1 MHAQS
6 HSFFLRSKVTKC
18 VSLLIAVVL
27 LATPLCAQRPATP
40 AKPPAHPPA
49 APQAAPRGP
58 EPTFDNLL
66 AADRYKLYGEIRNV
80 GQLMST
86 GGAGEIVDPIIKLA
100 DPPKEFAAIIKFLK
114 TNAEALATSR
124 LLWATWPSRTD
135 VPNAFVAIE
144 FASAEE
150 AAKFA
155 PRLEKFLPTVL
166 PPVPEPTPEATP
178 DSTANLTVAP
188 ADPARARTNE
198 LTQQPA
204 RDQVEAQP
212 KAQPKKETA
221 APAYTAGV
229 TSQAPAERLPFVISH
244 SGNLVFISDKP
255 FKFEKLHP
263 VGTKALIED
272 QNFRIAHDRFSTEPV
287 FVFFNVALEE
297 KGKPKAP
304 QTIADAEAEQ
314 ARKVEEAKAEAAT
327 DAEADAQAEMAR
339 NAQRDPSATPHP
351 DSDRDNP
358 NEQRGAVLV
367 AGPDPSPTP
376 TPTKEQE
383 VQAIASAQMG
393 RMFDALGFGEPQWP
407 EAVGLAL
414 ALDNNDYV
422 IKAILIDPPDAKKLP
437 LPFVPQLISGPSLAS
452 DAPSVLPDDT
462 EAFVTASID
471 LLQTYEGMRREA
483 EKKAKAEPRQIPA
496 GGKEPPLDTFAE
508 FERKAGFKI
517 KDDLLPALGNEITL
531 AGSLKS
537 LQGAGGFNVGPAPSA
552 KPSPESDSA
561 KTDQEKKGNA
571 AFPILLIGVKDRDA
585 ARRLMPRVLDGL
597 GIGEANLIAQ
607 VEKRE
612 DTELVN
618 YAGIFA
624 YAFVGNFVVISEAAT
639 VRRVIDATVNH
650 QTLSS
655 NNAFRN
661 SRRWEPSRTLG
672 QIYIS
677 PALMEAYHEEIR
689 KSVGSNVDATM
700 REFLLG
706 LDPTASAITYALS
719 NDGLGT
725 QHEIHLP
732 KNLIITMVA
741 GVSSATKNPP
751 PEMNEAIAASAL
763 QMIASAEG
771 TYLKTEGK
779 GSYGSLDQLT
789 KHKLVMMDVYEKYG
803 YKFELT
809 ASGDHFEAVATP
821 KEYGTT
827 GKRSFFVDK
836 SGVVRGDD
844 HGGAPATVADK
855 PIQ

>member
-1 MHAQS
+1 MIS
-6 HSFFLRSKVTKC
+6 DRFLVAPGSPMVR
-18 VSLLIAVVL
+18 LIAVFIAIVL
-27 LATPLCAQRPATP
+27 LAAPLSAQRPATP
-40 AKPPAHPPA
+40 AKPPARRE
-49 APQAAPRGP
+49 AAPRPP

-66 AADRYKLYGEIRNV
+66 AADQYKIYGEIRNV

-100 DPPKEFAAIIKFLK
+100 EPPKEFKSIITFLK
-114 TNAEALATSR
+114 KNAEALSAAR
-124 LLWATWPSRTD
+124 LLFATWPARTD

-144 FASAEE
+144 FSSAEE

-155 PRLEKFLPTVL
+155 PKLETFLPTVL
-166 PPVPEPTPEATP
+166 PPVPVPTP
-178 DSTANLTVAP
+178 DSTAAP
-188 ADPARARTNE
+188 SGPAQAKPGE
-198 LTQQPA
+198 PGQQQA
-204 RDQVEAQP
+204 AAE
-212 KAQPKKETA
+212 PKKETA
-221 APAYTAGV
+221 AAPAATPQPPVANPTA
-229 TSQAPAERLPFVISH
+229 TPAERLPFEISH
-244 SGNLVFISDKP
+244 SGNLVFISDQP

-263 VGTKALIED
+263 VGSKALTED
-272 QNFRIAHDRFSTEPV
+272 QNFRIAHDKFATEPV

-297 KGKPKAP
+297 KKKPKTP
-304 QTIADAEAEQ
+304 QTIAEAEAEQ
-314 ARKVEEAKAEAAT
+314 VRKIEEAKAEA
-327 DAEADAQAEMAR
+327 EAQAEMAR
-339 NAQRDPSATPHP
+339 NPTAEPATTPQPDP
-351 DSDRDNP
+351 DRDNP
-358 NEQRGAVLV
+358 NERRVAVLTG
-367 AGPDPSPTP
+367 GPEPSPTP

-383 VQAIASAQMG
+383 AQAIASRQMG

-437 LPFVPQLISGPSLAS
+437 LPFVPQLISGPSYAS

-462 EAFVTASID
+462 EVFVSASID
-471 LLQTYEGMRREA
+471 FLQTFEGMRKDA

-508 FERKAGFKI
+508 FEKKGGIKI
-517 KDDLLPALGNEITL
+517 KDDLLPAFGNEIAL

-537 LQGAGGFNVGPAPSA
+537 LQGAGPFNIGPTPSA
-552 KPSPESDSA
+552 KPSPESGDS
-561 KTDQEKKGNA
+561 KQDQEKKGSDVL
-571 AFPILLIGVKDRDA
+571 PMLLISVKDREA

-618 YAGIFA
+618 YAGVFA

-661 SRRWEPSRTLG
+661 SRRWEPNRTLG

-689 KSVGSNVDATM
+689 KSAGTVDATM
-700 REFLLG
+700 RDFLLA
-706 LDPTASAITYALS
+706 LDPTADAITYALS
-719 NDGLGT
+719 NEGLGT

-741 GVSSATKNPP
+741 GISNATKNPP
-751 PEMNEAIAASAL
+751 PEANEMIAASAL
-763 QMIASAEG
+763 QIIANAER
-771 TYLKTEGK
+771 TYLKTVGK
-779 GSYGSLDQLT
+779 GSYGTLAQLT
-789 KHKLVMMDVYEKYG
+789 QQKLVMMDVYNKYG

-809 ASGDHFEAVATP
+809 ASGDQFEAVATP
-821 KEYGTT
+821 VEYGRT

-836 SGVVRGDD
+836 SGVVRGGD
-844 HGGAPATVADK
+844 HGGGPATVADE